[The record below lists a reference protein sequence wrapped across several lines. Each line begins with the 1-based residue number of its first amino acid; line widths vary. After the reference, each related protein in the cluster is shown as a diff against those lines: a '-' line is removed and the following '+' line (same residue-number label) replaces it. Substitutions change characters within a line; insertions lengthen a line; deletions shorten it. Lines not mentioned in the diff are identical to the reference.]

1 MSDGDNATPG
11 RRHRSPEDSSDNQ
24 WITRSRQPLP
34 GAAPWERQDGP
45 SPDDSPLDEPTGSHA
60 DGVTVADL
68 IAKVA
73 GTGFTPT
80 RHRLEPDDVD
90 DAEADAA
97 PEPEPEPE
105 PEPAY
110 VFEAEPEPEFIHE
123 AEPEPAYFE
132 EEEPDP
138 EPVYVRPHVPD
149 PTDVIE
155 AVRIDPEDD
164 EPQDFGE
171 AEDYPEHFDDSFDE
185 PFHES
190 FEHEPLE
197 DPFAEPIDAPSED
210 SLEHHEAETDNT
222 DTDVFP
228 ALPAVYEYETPQQRP
243 TTWRAGRVP
252 PDEHDPDE
260 TTVMD
265 PVRPPLDRRVILAGR
280 SAAAILA
287 VLTLVLTGGAWQ
299 WQSSKNNSLN
309 KVAALDLNSR
319 DILDPNAQFGDE
331 NFLIIGTDSRFG
343 ENGGMGAGGT
353 EDAGGARSDTIML
366 VNIPANRERV
376 VAVSFPR
383 DLSITPMKCEPW
395 NAETATYG
403 PLYDEETETYGPDEV
418 YTETKLNSA
427 FAFGGPKCLV
437 KVIQKLSGLSIN
449 RFMAV
454 DFSGFSKMVD
464 ALGGV
469 EVCSTTPLEDYEL
482 GSVLPNAGR
491 QMIDGH
497 TALNY
502 VRARQVTTEY
512 NGDYGRIKRQQL
524 FLSSLLRALISRDTF
539 FSLNKLNNVVNM
551 FISDSF
557 VDNIKTK
564 DLVDLGQSVQGV
576 NAGRITFITVPTVGY
591 ADEYGNE
598 VPRTDDMR
606 ALFDAIIND
615 DPLPGE
621 KNPDNTPVPGT
632 PESATSSVQAAAP
645 SETPQ
650 STAPAPAPATSDS
663 GEMVNAVTTEP
674 QQVTVQVSNS
684 TGESGLASTAA
695 TELQE
700 HGFNVNTPDDYP
712 STLPATTVFF
722 SPGNEEAAATVASS
736 FTNPT
741 IERVTGMG
749 DVVQVV
755 LGSDFNNV
763 NPPTPSGSEVQV
775 HVLKGTGSSPTHLPE
790 DLNVTNAAD
799 TTCE

>member
-11 RRHRSPEDSSDNQ
+11 RRHRSPEEQSDNQ
-24 WITRSRQPLP
+24 WLTRSPRPLP
-34 GAAPWERQDGP
+34 GAAPWERQDRLL
-45 SPDDSPLDEPTGSHA
+45 PDDSPPDEPTGSHT

-80 RHRLEPDDVD
+80 RHRLEPDDAD
-90 DAEADAA
+90 DPDDSADFGDAEPAYSTETV
-97 PEPEPEPE
+97 PEPESEPE

-110 VFEAEPEPEFIHE
+110 S
-123 AEPEPAYFE
+123 
-132 EEEPDP
+132 
-138 EPVYVRPHVPD
+138 RPQVPD
-149 PTDVIE
+149 PTDVIP
-155 AVRIDPEDD
+155 AVRLP
-164 EPQDFGE
+164 
-171 AEDYPEHFDDSFDE
+171 EDYPEAFPEDFPHNDAEAFPE
-185 PFHES
+185 PFGEP
-190 FEHEPLE
+190 FETFEA
-197 DPFAEPIDAPSED
+197 PFDAPYEPAA
-210 SLEHHEAETDNT
+210 EHHTGETDST
-222 DTDVFP
+222 RTDV
-228 ALPAVYEYETPQQRP
+228 LPAVQVYDYDVARSRP
-243 TTWRAGRVP
+243 SWRAGRVAP
-252 PDEHDPDE
+252 NEHDADDLADGWDE
-260 TTVMD
+260 AD
-265 PVRPPLDRRVILAGR
+265 YEPRPPRNHRVMLAGR
-280 SAAAILA
+280 AIAAMIA

-309 KVAALDLNSR
+309 KVAALDPNSR

-331 NFLIIGTDSRFG
+331 NFLIVGTDSRFG
-343 ENGGMGAGGT
+343 ENAGMGAGDT

-383 DLSITPMKCEPW
+383 DLSITPMQCEPW
-395 NAETATYG
+395 NPETATYG

-482 GSVLPNAGR
+482 GTVLPNAGR

-524 FLSSLLRALISRDTF
+524 FLSSLLRSLISRDTF

-576 NAGRITFITVPTVGY
+576 NAGRITFVTVPTVGY

-632 PESATSSVQAAAP
+632 PESTTSSVQAAAP
-645 SETPQ
+645 SQTPE
-650 STAPAPAPATSDS
+650 SAAAPAPAATDS
-663 GEMVNAVTTEP
+663 GETVNAVTTEP

-684 TGESGLASTAA
+684 TGQSGLASTAA

-736 FTNPT
+736 FANPT

-755 LGSDFNNV
+755 LGTDFYSV

-775 HVLKGTGSSPTHLPE
+775 HVIKGTSSSPTHLPE
-790 DLNVTNAAD
+790 DLTVTNAAD

>member
-1 MSDGDNATPG
+1 M
-11 RRHRSPEDSSDNQ
+11 
-24 WITRSRQPLP
+24 P
-34 GAAPWERQDGP
+34 GAAPWERQDPP

-73 GTGFTPT
+73 GTGYAPT
-80 RHRLEPDDVD
+80 RHRLEPDEPEPDLEPAHAWD
-90 DAEADAA
+90 PEPESEPAHAWD
-97 PEPEPEPE
+97 PEPEPESEPAHAWDPEPEPDPEPELEVE

-110 VFEAEPEPEFIHE
+110 A
-123 AEPEPAYFE
+123 PA
-132 EEEPDP
+132 
-138 EPVYVRPHVPD
+138 YVRPRVPD

-155 AVRIDPEDD
+155 AVRIDAELD
-164 EPQDFGE
+164 EPRDSPE
-171 AEDYPEHFDDSFDE
+171 AEDYPEPFEERFEE
-185 PFHES
+185 PFEAPPDHRE
-190 FEHEPLE
+190 
-197 DPFAEPIDAPSED
+197 IDVE
-210 SLEHHEAETDNT
+210 NT
-222 DTDVFP
+222 DVLP
-228 ALPAVYEYETPQQRP
+228 ALAVYEYDVPKARPSWRVRP
-243 TTWRAGRVP
+243 TSA
-252 PDEHDPDE
+252 DEHDSEHDRADTDE
-260 TTVMD
+260 IER
-265 PVRPPLDRRVILAGR
+265 VRPPINRRVMLAGR
-280 SAAAILA
+280 AAAAMLA

-319 DILDPNAQFGDE
+319 DIVDPNAQFGDE
-331 NFLIIGTDSRFG
+331 NFLIVGTDSRFG

-366 VNIPANRERV
+366 VNIPADRRRV

-454 DFSGFSKMVD
+454 DFAGFSKMVD
-464 ALGGV
+464 ALGGI

-482 GSVLPNAGR
+482 GTVLANAGR
-491 QMIDGH
+491 QTIDGH

-524 FLSSLLRALISRDTF
+524 FLSSLLRTLISRDTF

-557 VDNIKTK
+557 VDNIRTR

-576 NAGRITFITVPTVGY
+576 NAGRITFVTVPTVGY

-606 ALFDAIIND
+606 SLFDAIIND

-645 SETPQ
+645 PEASATP
-650 STAPAPAPATSDS
+650 SSVPAPAPATDS
-663 GEMVNAVTTEP
+663 GEMVNAITTEP

-684 TGESGLASTAA
+684 TGQSGLASTAA

-749 DVVQVV
+749 SVVQVV
-755 LGSDFNNV
+755 LGSDFYTV
-763 NPPTPSGSEVQV
+763 NAPTPSGSEVQV
-775 HVLKGTGSSPTHLPE
+775 HVLKGSGASPTHLPE
-790 DLNVTNAAD
+790 DLTVTNAAD